1 MSDAVLA
8 RRAAHVLRLV
18 AGSAGPVG
26 LSTVARES
34 GIPKATC
41 MRVLRALVDEQLLE
55 FDEASRT
62 YQVSFT
68 LTALMADRTA
78 AGGVVDRLR
87 DELKRLTD
95 VTHETSGID
104 LFVGS
109 EVVVVLQQ
117 QGPRLISQ
125 SAKPV
130 PRRLPPLRTST
141 GRAFLAWA
149 DEAVVERHLAAL
161 PSIERRRMRTEL
173 ERSRSRGWAM
183 AYEDLDPGAAAVAAP
198 VRVDDATVCT
208 VWIGGPT
215 FRLTHDNIPDLAGHV
230 VSSASRVTSIVRS
243 DRLALERLAG
253 PRAS

>member
-1 MSDAVLA
+1 M
-8 RRAAHVLRLV
+8 LRLV
-18 AGSAGPVG
+18 VGSARPLG
-26 LSTVARES
+26 LSAVARET

-55 FDEASRT
+55 FDEASRS
-62 YQVSFT
+62 YHVSFT

-78 AGGVVDRLR
+78 AAGGLDRLR
-87 DELKRLTD
+87 DELTRLTD
-95 VTHETSGID
+95 ATLETSGID

-149 DEAVVERHLAAL
+149 EDAVVRDHLAPLSRA
-161 PSIERRRMRTEL
+161 ERRRIREEL
-173 ERSRSRGWAM
+173 DHSRERGWSM
-183 AYEDLDPGAAAVAAP
+183 AYEDLDPGAAAIAAP
-198 VRVDDATVCT
+198 VMIDDAVVCT

-215 FRLTHDNIPDLAGHV
+215 FRLTHDTIPDLARHV
-230 VSSASRVTSIVRS
+230 MESAARVTSIVRA
-243 DRLALERLAG
+243 DRHALEALAG
-253 PRAS
+253 TRA